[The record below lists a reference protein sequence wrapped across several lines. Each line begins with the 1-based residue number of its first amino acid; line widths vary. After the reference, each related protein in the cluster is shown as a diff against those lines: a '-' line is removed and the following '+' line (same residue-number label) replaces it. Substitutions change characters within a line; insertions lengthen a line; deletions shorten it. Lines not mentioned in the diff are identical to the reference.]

1 MSMAEL
7 AKLIGQHGLLRT
19 EGYGFEVGVEIVDV
33 KQAYGRT
40 RYVVKP
46 LAGKGSTTVED
57 YRVTLAGV

>member
-1 MSMAEL
+1 MTLAEM

-19 EGYGFEVGVEIVDV
+19 DGLEVGVEILDV

-46 LAGKGSTTVED
+46 LVGAGSTTVED
-57 YRVTLAGV
+57 FRVTLGGF